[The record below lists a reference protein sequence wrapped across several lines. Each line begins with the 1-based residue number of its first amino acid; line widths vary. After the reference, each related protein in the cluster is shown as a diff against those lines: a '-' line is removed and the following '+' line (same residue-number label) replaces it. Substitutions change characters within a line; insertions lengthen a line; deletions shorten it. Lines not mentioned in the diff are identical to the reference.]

1 MTDKATEIEDKDI
14 VRKAFEYAIKC
25 HADTNQTYNGE
36 PYEVHL
42 TDAANIAN
50 KFKQLLPDSKQSIA
64 VAATWPHDVIED
76 CRQTYNDVLEVMGQ
90 EIAEIIYCCTNE
102 KGKSRKD
109 RANDKFYT
117 ELVKNP
123 LAVFVKLCDRIA
135 NVEYSKKNSSP
146 KFAMYYKEND
156 KFVHRL
162 KGHGDDWVDEDVPDP
177 HALQPMFDYLNS
189 LFADLEKI

>member
-1 MTDKATEIEDKDI
+1 MTEKSTEIEDKDI
-14 VRKAFEYAIKC
+14 VRKAYEYAVKC
-25 HADTNQTYNGE
+25 HTDTNHTYNGE

-50 KFKQLLPDSKQSIA
+50 KFKQLLPEAKQSLA

-76 CRQTYNDVLEVMGQ
+76 CRETYNDVKEALGE
-90 EIAEIIYCCTNE
+90 EIADIVYACSNE
-102 KGKSRKD
+102 KGKTRKA
-109 RANDKFYT
+109 RANDKFYA
-117 ELVKNP
+117 ELVANP

-135 NVEYSKKNSSP
+135 NVEYSKKNSSHM
-146 KFAMYYKEND
+146 FATYYKEND

-162 KGHGDDWVDEDVPDP
+162 KGHGEDFIDEDIKDP